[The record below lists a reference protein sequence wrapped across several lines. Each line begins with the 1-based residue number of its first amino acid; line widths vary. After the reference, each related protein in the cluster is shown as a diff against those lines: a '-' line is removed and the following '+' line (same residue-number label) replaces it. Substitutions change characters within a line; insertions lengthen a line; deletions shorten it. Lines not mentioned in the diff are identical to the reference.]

1 VPPEVKKERLA
12 TVERLQG
19 EIASEINA
27 ALLGKTVQVLV
38 EGKKKGKWHGRSRSG
53 KLVFFDDK
61 KNLLGQVVNVKIE
74 KTSPWS
80 LQGVLSE

>member
-1 VPPEVKKERLA
+1 
-12 TVERLQG
+12 
-19 EIASEINA
+19 
-27 ALLGKTVQVLV
+27 VLV

-61 KNLLGQVVNVKIE
+61 QDLLGQVVRIKIE